1 MAASMTMGLPGVRLR
16 PGDHI
21 CAFYRGP
28 EQRDALLVPYLREG
42 LRAGDM
48 CLCVTDDPAAETAVI
63 DLLAESVSDPELA
76 RGCLRSTDS
85 ESTYLA
91 DGCFVIDRMLAFWET
106 EVGGAVTRDGFA
118 SVRSVGEMTWALSG
132 RPGVE
137 GLLSYESRLND
148 FLPRYPLVALCLYDL
163 ERFSD
168 GELVVEILQTHPAV
182 LIGGQ
187 LVENP
192 WYTDP
197 HDYLGR
203 RPATAS

>member
-1 MAASMTMGLPGVRLR
+1 
-16 PGDHI
+16 
-21 CAFYRGP
+21 
-28 EQRDALLVPYLREG
+28 
-42 LRAGDM
+42 
-48 CLCVTDDPAAETAVI
+48 
-63 DLLAESVSDPELA
+63 
-76 RGCLRSTDS
+76 
-85 ESTYLA
+85 
-91 DGCFVIDRMLAFWET
+91 
-106 EVGGAVTRDGFA
+106 
-118 SVRSVGEMTWALSG
+118 MTWALSG

-137 GLLSYESRLND
+137 GLISYESRLND
-148 FLPRYPLVALCLYDL
+148 FLPRYPLIALCLYDL

-168 GELVVEILQTHPAV
+168 GEIVVEILQTHPAV